1 MIMMSILEVE
11 RSAEDNDD
19 YIGVEVERSAEDN
32 DDYTEGREVS

>member
-1 MIMMSILEVE
+1 MIMVIILEVE

>member
-1 MIMMSILEVE
+1 MIMVIILEVE

-19 YIGVEVERSAEDN
+19 YIGVEVERLAEDN